1 MKNGNNKKYLK
12 MVEKRN
18 RALSKEFKRIQREEF
33 DEKIKALKL
42 SIRVGESNIRSNI
55 SNLAKEISALEYDM
69 SSNDNY
75 AQVYGDKLSSLRSEY
90 NKLTELLKNYNTSP
104 GVKEIED
111 KIKRLENSFQNIDK
125 NQLIVNST
133 STTLYETNIFNN
145 ESTITEEKIDNTTP
159 DTFIDNKHQLEAGS
173 VINKFI
179 EVQNVEDTERV
190 KITQEVSNLI
200 EDDVISYKKSRFKL
214 FKKDDNT
221 LNVSQQDK
229 DSVELDKYES
239 FGEAK
244 LYSGDKSN
252 KLLIEG
258 DNEID
263 NKERSSAE
271 KGFQDTPIESEEQSF
286 QDGVDREVYKESGEK
301 SFEAG
306 VNVDF
311 IAVRPEGLDEFR
323 STQISE
329 KNLGG
334 NVASISDGP
343 DKNVDIVAF
352 AKEEVGSDSQ
362 IVDQLPKKK
371 FKLFKKKINKE
382 AAGDNVEFITLDAS
396 DEKTELSRDN
406 QGSNLR
412 FKFFKKRVKKISKVE
427 EIEDLEIDSNID
439 SDIGIDSY
447 IEISKSESYVGIEKD
462 DKIAHGGI
470 DTQDLDSIGSKN
482 GDQEIEISNSSE
494 EIISSEDY
502 ISSADSNLILE
513 SSNEGPKK
521 KFKLFKKREKEVL
534 KDGGY
539 ISAQSSIE
547 ANDEIDRDGKE
558 IVEVTLVDESEIRG
572 SDRDYRVAL
581 SQEPVISID
590 GSIENKGVVQNLDN
604 EESTGSTGKIEKKTR
619 FNKLRNIIGIDND
632 TEKDKFNPKFDIQ
645 ITTANTDI
653 SEYDYSPTTRS
664 NTEIEEES
672 VIIEDS
678 GVSIPVSVNLSEI
691 SSNETIYIEK
701 NKKELKK
708 ERKAIK
714 KELKRNIRESKRTER
729 DSKKLEKIKA
739 KEIAINEKREQEEL
753 SKLEK
758 ANLKEIELEAKGR
771 VDAEKENAK
780 DLRLAAKREKAAIK
794 LAKKLAIKEE
804 RNKKRLERIE
814 EKRKKRENKKEA
826 SLSKIDEEKI
836 EIALEKF
843 KGLNSD
849 FEDVNLSE
857 IKDNDVELFEENKI
871 IAETPDF
878 DIDKNINNASETN
891 AEDNDLQADVESK
904 VSPRKFF
911 NKKKRENL
919 SEESLGKVSELVDES
934 TLSISK
940 KGEVNVEYILDE
952 DDENEKRKNFEEN
965 RNITN
970 EKIKNISER
979 HKIKLDRQE
988 RKDKEKN
995 DKLKAKA
1002 EKRAIKQ
1009 LEKNRVQAEKD
1020 IANQQLEEIKRR
1032 SRDAIEAE
1040 KLLYESES
1048 DSKNNDEAKSNFFR
1062 SFIERKKKN
1071 KELKRSIKEEIKQS
1085 QSDED
1090 VNADGDGSLSK
1101 EEKRRLKEQFKSEK
1115 ERIKKARSEQIKDE
1129 KRKSREFSS
1138 ENKRDK
1144 KIENADKNRLKVERD
1159 ELKKSF
1165 KNTKKIEKARR
1176 REAKELAK
1184 IEEKRISALRKVESD
1199 NIKAENKIEAEKI
1212 KREKEY
1218 KKEILAQQKYKS
1230 KQQRSLLKEETK
1242 INKRAQKIELP
1253 KLKIVDT
1260 GEESNLGG
1268 SYQWDAESGVFSQSD
1283 SGSGINYMEYDLPE
1297 QLPRR

>member
-42 SIRVGESNIRSNI
+42 SVRVGENNLRSNI

-90 NKLTELLKNYNTSP
+90 KKLTELLKNYNTSQE
-104 GVKEIED
+104 VKEIED

-133 STTLYETNIFNN
+133 STTLYESNIFNN
-145 ESTITEEKIDNTTP
+145 ESTITEEKLENTIP
-159 DTFIDNKHQLEAGS
+159 DTFIDNKFQLEAGS
-173 VINKFI
+173 EINKFI

-190 KITQEVSNLI
+190 KITEDVSDLI
-200 EDDVISYKKSRFKL
+200 EDDVITYKKNRFKL
-214 FKKDDNT
+214 FKKEDNT
-221 LNVSQQDK
+221 RNVSEQDK

-244 LYSGDKSN
+244 LYSGDESN
-252 KLLIEG
+252 KLLIEEE
-258 DNEID
+258 NEID

-286 QDGVDREVYKESGEK
+286 QDGVDGELYKESGEK

-306 VNVDF
+306 VNVDS
-311 IAVRPEGLDEFR
+311 ISVWHGELDEFE

-329 KNLGG
+329 NNLEG
-334 NVASISDGP
+334 NVASFSDLT

-362 IVDQLPKKK
+362 IVDQLPKKW
-371 FKLFKKKINKE
+371 FELFKKKFDSE
-382 AAGDNVEFITLDAS
+382 VEGDNVEFISIDAS

-406 QGSNLR
+406 QGSKQR

-427 EIEDLEIDSNID
+427 EIEDLEIDSDID
-439 SDIGIDSY
+439 SVIGIDSY

-482 GDQEIEISNSSE
+482 DDQGIEISNSSE

-502 ISSADSNLILE
+502 KSSSDPNLILE

-534 KDGGY
+534 NDDEY

-558 IVEVTLVDESEIRG
+558 IVEGTLVDESGIRG
-572 SDRDYRVAL
+572 SERGYRAAL
-581 SQEPVISID
+581 SQEPEISIA
-590 GSIENKGVVQNLDN
+590 GSIENKGVDQNLDN
-604 EESTGSTGKIEKKTR
+604 EEGIVSTGKIEKKTR
-619 FNKLRNIIGIDND
+619 FNKLKNIIGIDND

-653 SEYDYSPTTRS
+653 SEYDYSPTRS
-664 NTEIEEES
+664 NNEIEEES
-672 VIIEDS
+672 AIIEDS

-758 ANLKEIELEAKGR
+758 AKLKEIELEAKGR

-780 DLRLAAKREKAAIK
+780 GLRLAAKREKAAIK
-794 LAKKLAIKEE
+794 LAKKLAINEE
-804 RNKKRLERIE
+804 RNKKRLENRE

-857 IKDNDVELFEENKI
+857 IKDNDVELFEENKT

-919 SEESLGKVSELVDES
+919 SEESLDKASKLVDES

-940 KGEVNVEYILDE
+940 KGEVNVEFILDE
-952 DDENEKRKNFEEN
+952 DVENEKRKNFDEN

-970 EKIKNISER
+970 EKIKNITER

-1009 LEKNRVQAEKD
+1009 LEKNRVQGEKD

-1048 DSKNNDEAKSNFFR
+1048 DSKNNDEAKSNYLR

-1115 ERIKKARSEQIKDE
+1115 ERIKKARREQIKDE

-1176 REAKELAK
+1176 IEAKELAK
-1184 IEEKRISALRKVESD
+1184 IEEKRISALRKAESD

-1268 SYQWDAESGVFSQSD
+1268 SYQWDAESGVFSESD

>member
-1 MKNGNNKKYLK
+1 MKKGNNKKYLK

-42 SIRVGESNIRSNI
+42 SVKVGENNLRSNI

-90 NKLTELLKNYNTSP
+90 KKLTELLKNYNTSQE
-104 GVKEIED
+104 VKEIED

-159 DTFIDNKHQLEAGS
+159 DTFIHNKYQLEASS

-190 KITQEVSNLI
+190 KITQDVSDLI
-200 EDDVISYKKSRFKL
+200 EDDVISYKKNRFKL
-214 FKKDDNT
+214 FKKEDNT
-221 LNVSQQDK
+221 LNISQQDK

-252 KLLIEG
+252 KLLIEE

-271 KGFQDTPIESEEQSF
+271 KGFQDKPIESEEQSF
-286 QDGVDREVYKESGEK
+286 HDGVDGEIYKESGEK

-343 DKNVDIVAF
+343 NKNVDIVTF
-352 AKEEVGSDSQ
+352 AKEEVGSDSE

-371 FKLFKKKINKE
+371 FKLFKKKFDSE
-382 AAGDNVEFITLDAS
+382 VEGDNVEFISIDAS

-406 QGSNLR
+406 QGSKIR

-427 EIEDLEIDSNID
+427 EIEDLEIN

-462 DKIAHGGI
+462 DKFAHGGI
-470 DTQDLDSIGSKN
+470 DTQDLDSKESN
-482 GDQEIEISNSSE
+482 SEDSEIEISNSSE
-494 EIISSEDY
+494 EIISSEY
-502 ISSADSNLILE
+502 YKSSADSNLILE

-539 ISAQSSIE
+539 ISAQSSNE

-558 IVEVTLVDESEIRG
+558 IIEVTLVDEPGIRG
-572 SDRDYRVAL
+572 SERDYRVAL
-581 SQEPVISID
+581 SQGPEISID

-604 EESTGSTGKIEKKTR
+604 EEGTGSTGKIEKKTR
-619 FNKLRNIIGIDND
+619 FNKLKNIIGIDND
-632 TEKDKFNPKFDIQ
+632 SEKDKFNPKFDIQ

-664 NTEIEEES
+664 NTEIEEERF
-672 VIIEDS
+672 IIEDS

-739 KEIAINEKREQEEL
+739 KEMAINEKREQEEL

-780 DLRLAAKREKAAIK
+780 ELRLAAKREKAAFK

-804 RNKKRLERIE
+804 RNKKRLESRE

-857 IKDNDVELFEENKI
+857 IKDNEVELFEENRI

-911 NKKKRENL
+911 NKKKRENI
-919 SEESLGKVSELVDES
+919 SEESLDKVSELVDES

-1048 DSKNNDEAKSNFFR
+1048 DSKNNDEAKSNFLR

-1199 NIKAENKIEAEKI
+1199 NIKAEKKIEAEKI

-1283 SGSGINYMEYDLPE
+1283 SGSGINYMDYDLPE

>member
-42 SIRVGESNIRSNI
+42 SVRVGENNLRSNI

-90 NKLTELLKNYNTSP
+90 KKLTELLINYNTSQEVR
-104 GVKEIED
+104 GIED

-145 ESTITEEKIDNTTP
+145 ESTITEEKIDNTIP
-159 DTFIDNKHQLEAGS
+159 DTFIDNKYQLEAGS
-173 VINKFI
+173 VINNFI

-190 KITQEVSNLI
+190 KITQDVADLI
-200 EDDVISYKKSRFKL
+200 EDDVISYKKNRFKL
-214 FKKDDNT
+214 FKKEDNS
-221 LNVSQQDK
+221 LNVSEQDK
-229 DSVELDKYES
+229 DSVELSKNES

-244 LYSGDKSN
+244 LYSRDESN
-252 KLLIEG
+252 KFLVEE

-271 KGFQDTPIESEEQSF
+271 KGFQDIPIDSGEQSF
-286 QDGVDREVYKESGEK
+286 QDGVDGELYKESGEK

-306 VNVDF
+306 VNVDS
-311 IAVRPEGLDEFR
+311 ISVWSGELDEFE

-334 NVASISDGP
+334 NVASFSDLT

-352 AKEEVGSDSQ
+352 AKEEVGNDSQ
-362 IVDQLPKKK
+362 IVDQLPKKW
-371 FKLFKKKINKE
+371 FELFKKKFDSE
-382 AAGDNVEFITLDAS
+382 VEGDNVELISIDAS
-396 DEKTELSRDN
+396 DKKTELSRDN
-406 QGSNLR
+406 QGSKQR

-427 EIEDLEIDSNID
+427 EIEDLEINSDID
-439 SDIGIDSY
+439 SDIGVDSY
-447 IEISKSESYVGIEKD
+447 IEISKSGSYVVIEKD

-482 GDQEIEISNSSE
+482 NDQEIEISTSSE

-502 ISSADSNLILE
+502 KSSSDSNLILE
-513 SSNEGPKK
+513 SNNEGPKK
-521 KFKLFKKREKEVL
+521 KFKLFKKRENEVL

-539 ISAQSSIE
+539 TTAQSSIE
-547 ANDEIDRDGKE
+547 ANGEIDRDGKE
-558 IVEVTLVDESEIRG
+558 IVEVTLVDESGISG
-572 SDRDYRVAL
+572 SERDYRIVL
-581 SQEPVISID
+581 SQEPVISIAD
-590 GSIENKGVVQNLDN
+590 SIENKGVVQNLDN
-604 EESTGSTGKIEKKTR
+604 EEGTVSTGKIEKKTR
-619 FNKLRNIIGIDND
+619 FNKLKNIIGIDND
-632 TEKDKFNPKFDIQ
+632 SKKDKFNPKFDIQ

-653 SEYDYSPTTRS
+653 SEYDYSSTRS

-691 SSNETIYIEK
+691 KSNETIYIEK

-739 KEIAINEKREQEEL
+739 KEMAINEKKEQEEL

-758 ANLKEIELEAKGR
+758 ANLKEIELEAKER
-771 VDAEKENAK
+771 VDAERENAK
-780 DLRLAAKREKAAIK
+780 ELRLAAKREKAAIK
-794 LAKKLAIKEE
+794 LAKKLAINEE
-804 RNKKRLERIE
+804 RNKKRLESRE

-857 IKDNDVELFEENKI
+857 IKDNAVELFEENKL

-878 DIDKNINNASETN
+878 DIDKNINNASEKN

-919 SEESLGKVSELVDES
+919 SEESLDKVSEFVNES

-952 DDENEKRKNFEEN
+952 DVENEKRKNFEEN

-970 EKIKNISER
+970 EKIKNIAER

-1040 KLLYESES
+1040 RQLYESES
-1048 DSKNNDEAKSNFFR
+1048 ESKNNDEPKRNFLR

-1071 KELKRSIKEEIKQS
+1071 KELKRSIREEIKQS

-1090 VNADGDGSLSK
+1090 VNAAGDGSLSK

-1144 KIENADKNRLKVERD
+1144 KIENADKNRLKVERE

-1199 NIKAENKIEAEKI
+1199 NIKAANKIEAEKI

-1260 GEESNLGG
+1260 DIESNLGG
-1268 SYQWDAESGVFSQSD
+1268 SYQWDAESGVFSVSD

>member
-42 SIRVGESNIRSNI
+42 SVRVGENNLKSNI

-90 NKLTELLKNYNTSP
+90 KKLTELLKNYNTSQE
-104 GVKEIED
+104 VKEIED

-145 ESTITEEKIDNTTP
+145 ESTITEEKIDKTIP
-159 DTFIDNKHQLEAGS
+159 DTFIDKEYQLEAGS
-173 VINKFI
+173 VINNFT
-179 EVQNVEDTERV
+179 EVQNVEDKESV
-190 KITQEVSNLI
+190 KITQDVADLI
-200 EDDVISYKKSRFKL
+200 GDDVISYKKNRFKL
-214 FKKDDNT
+214 FKKEENT
-221 LNVSQQDK
+221 LDISEQDR
-229 DSVELDKYES
+229 DSVELSKYES

-244 LYSGDKSN
+244 LYSGDESN
-252 KLLIEG
+252 KLLVEE

-263 NKERSSAE
+263 NKERSSAK
-271 KGFQDTPIESEEQSF
+271 KGFQDIPIDSGEQSF
-286 QDGVDREVYKESGEK
+286 HDGVDGELYKESGEK

-306 VNVDF
+306 VNLDSISVW
-311 IAVRPEGLDEFR
+311 PGELDEFE

-329 KNLGG
+329 KNLGD
-334 NVASISDGP
+334 NVASFSDLT

-352 AKEEVGSDSQ
+352 AKEEVGNDSQ
-362 IVDQLPKKK
+362 IVAQLPKKW
-371 FKLFKKKINKE
+371 FELFKKKFDSE
-382 AAGDNVEFITLDAS
+382 VEGDNVEFISIDAS
-396 DEKTELSRDN
+396 DEKPELSRDN
-406 QGSNLR
+406 QGAKQR

-427 EIEDLEIDSNID
+427 EIEDLEIN
-439 SDIGIDSY
+439 SDIGVDSY
-447 IEISKSESYVGIEKD
+447 IEVSKSESYVDIEKD
-462 DKIAHGGI
+462 DNIAHGGI

-482 GDQEIEISNSSE
+482 EDQEIEISTSSE

-502 ISSADSNLILE
+502 KSSSDSNLILE

-521 KFKLFKKREKEVL
+521 KFKLFKKREKEVI

-539 ISAQSSIE
+539 TTARSNVE

-558 IVEVTLVDESEIRG
+558 IVEVTLVDESGTSG
-572 SDRDYRVAL
+572 SERDYRVTL
-581 SQEPVISID
+581 SQEPVISIAD
-590 GSIENKGVVQNLDN
+590 SIENKGVVQNLDN
-604 EESTGSTGKIEKKTR
+604 EEGIVSTGKIEKKTR
-619 FNKLRNIIGIDND
+619 FNKLKNIIGIDND
-632 TEKDKFNPKFDIQ
+632 SEKDKFNPKFDIQ

-653 SEYDYSPTTRS
+653 SEYDYSPTRS

-691 SSNETIYIEK
+691 NSNETIYIEK

-708 ERKAIK
+708 EKKAIK

-729 DSKKLEKIKA
+729 ESKKLEKIKA
-739 KEIAINEKREQEEL
+739 KEIAINEKKEQEEL

-758 ANLKEIELEAKGR
+758 ANLKEIELEAKER
-771 VDAEKENAK
+771 VAAEKENAK
-780 DLRLAAKREKAAIK
+780 ELRLAAKREKAAIK
-794 LAKKLAIKEE
+794 LAKKLAINEE
-804 RNKKRLERIE
+804 RNKKRLESRE

-836 EIALEKF
+836 EIALENF

-878 DIDKNINNASETN
+878 DIDKNINNASEKN
-891 AEDNDLQADVESK
+891 AEDNALQADVERK

-911 NKKKRENL
+911 NKKKRDNL
-919 SEESLGKVSELVDES
+919 SEESLDKVSEFVDES

-952 DDENEKRKNFEEN
+952 DIENEKRKNFEEN

-970 EKIKNISER
+970 EKIKNIAER

-1020 IANQQLEEIKRR
+1020 LANQQLEEIKRR

-1048 DSKNNDEAKSNFFR
+1048 DSKNNDESKSNFLR
-1062 SFIERKKKN
+1062 SFIERNKKN

-1101 EEKRRLKEQFKSEK
+1101 EEKRRLKQQFKSEK

-1199 NIKAENKIEAEKI
+1199 NIKAEKKIEAEKI

-1268 SYQWDAESGVFSQSD
+1268 SYQWDAESGVFSVSD